1 MMLELVLG
9 VSFFILMACVTI
21 GIVRKVSIKEKYQ
34 IYKLNEYKAE
44 VDQLNSKLNEYKAEV
59 DQLNSKLNEKENYEI
74 EIQKLRVELESLDE
88 RKTRLASEIEEL
100 AGVASKHSAD
110 IRDLSQELDSAR
122 AILKKSQEEKVI
134 GNQRKKELDEL
145 VKSKEDL
152 AEKIRSLK
160 SERRSIS
167 GKLSELKSQL
177 VSVEHDFDLQQ
188 HGLYEPLYD
197 FGTAQEYKE
206 RLKNIRDSQK
216 LMFRE
221 KTAITC
227 PAEWTVEGSRAEGKK
242 MITEKIKLMANAF
255 NGCCDAVISKVKYSN
270 ISSIRNQ
277 MSKAYGDINKLGAT
291 LRCTIAWEYWLLKL
305 DELHLVHE
313 YQEKLQQEKEERAE
327 IAKRLREEE
336 RSQREL
342 EKAKLQAEKEEQNY
356 QKALEAARKE
366 FESASADSR
375 ENTEKLKDKISQLEA
390 DLEEATG
397 NKLRAL
403 SRAEVTRS
411 GYIYIISNI
420 GSFGKDIYK
429 IGLTRRLEP
438 EDRIKELS
446 GAAVPFKYDVHA
458 LIFSENAPSLEN
470 ALHTAL
476 EEKRVN
482 LVNKRKEFFNCSLEA
497 IKSIC
502 QQHESG
508 AKFFD
513 MPTAEEFRK
522 SRAMRREKQSY
533 DLSTQD
539 G

>member
-1 MMLELVLG
+1 MLLELILG
-9 VSFFILMACVTI
+9 I
-21 GIVRKVSIKEKYQ
+21 IVGGGTVGFLINHYNRKRI
-34 IYKLNEYKAE
+34 NGYKAE
-44 VDQLNSKLNEYKAEV
+44 NERLKLE
-59 DQLNSKLNEKENYEI
+59 LNEKEICES
-74 EIQKLRVELESLDE
+74 EIQELRVELENLVE
-88 RKTRLASEIEEL
+88 RKTDLESEIDGL
-100 AGVASKHSAD
+100 SRVASRS
-110 IRDLSQELDSAR
+110 RTDLEKITQKLESEQAIYDETLKQSQKA
-122 AILKKSQEEKVI
+122 
-134 GNQRKKELDEL
+134 KETSNKRGKEIDEL
-145 VKSKEDL
+145 TKSKENL

-160 SERRSIS
+160 SERNSIS
-167 GKLSELKSQL
+167 EKLSELKLQL

-197 FGTAQEYKE
+197 FGTASEYKE
-206 RLKNIRDSQK
+206 ALKNIRDSQK
-216 LMFRE
+216 QMFRE

-227 PAEWTVEGSRAEGKK
+227 PAEWTVDGSRTEGKR

-270 ISSIRNQ
+270 ISSIEKQIN
-277 MSKAYGDINKLGAT
+277 KAYGDINKLGAT
-291 LRCTIAWEYWLLKL
+291 LRCSISNEYLRLKL
-305 DELHLVHE
+305 NELHLVHE
-313 YQEKLQQEKEERAE
+313 YQEKLQEEKEERAE

-336 RSQREL
+336 RAQREL
-342 EKAKLQAEKEEQNY
+342 EKAKLLAEKEERNY
-356 QKALEAARKE
+356 QKALEEARKE
-366 FESASADSR
+366 FESAAADNR
-375 ENTEKLKDKISQLEA
+375 ENTEKLKDEISKLEKS
-390 DLEEATG
+390 LEEATG

-438 EDRIKELS
+438 EARIKELS

-497 IKSIC
+497 IKNIC
-502 QQHESG
+502 QQHEAG

-513 MPTAEEFRK
+513 MPVAEEFRK
-522 SRAMRREKQSY
+522 TKAMRRDKATNFNQ
-533 DLSTQD
+533 T
-539 G
+539 

>member
-1 MMLELVLG
+1 MLELV
-9 VSFFILMACVTI
+9 I
-21 GIVRKVSIKEKYQ
+21 GISVFVFIVLVVGVAVARKI
-34 IYKLNEYKAE
+34 NR
-44 VDQLNSKLNEYKAEV
+44 
-59 DQLNSKLNEKENYEI
+59 LNSKLNEKENYEI
-74 EIQKLRVELESLDE
+74 EIQNLQVELEGLDE

-100 AGVASKHSAD
+100 EGVKSKYSED
-110 IRDLSQELDSAR
+110 ISGLSQELDSAR

-145 VKSKEDL
+145 

-167 GKLSELKSQL
+167 GQLSELKSQL

-197 FGTAQEYKE
+197 FGTAEEYKE
-206 RLKNIRDSQK
+206 RLKGIRDAQK
-216 LMFRE
+216 QMFRE

-227 PAEWTVEGSRAEGKK
+227 PTEWTVDGSRREGKK
-242 MITEKIKLMANAF
+242 MTTEKIKLMAKAF
-255 NGCCDAVISKVKYSN
+255 NGLCDTVISKVKYSN
-270 ISSIRNQ
+270 VSSIEKQIN
-277 MSKAYGDINKLGAT
+277 KAYTDINKLGAT
-291 LRCTIAWEYWLLKL
+291 QRCSISVNYLRLKL
-305 DELHLVHE
+305 SELRLVYE

-327 IAKRLREEE
+327 ITRRLREEE
-336 RSQREL
+336 RAQREL

-366 FESASADSR
+366 FESASADNR

-390 DLEEATG
+390 HLEEATG

-502 QQHESG
+502 QEHEAG

-533 DLSTQD
+533 DLLTQR
-539 G
+539 

>member
-1 MMLELVLG
+1 MLEEVMGAVFLFIMVGAAIIWIVLDHF
-9 VSFFILMACVTI
+9 VKKRF
-21 GIVRKVSIKEKYQ
+21 RRYE
-34 IYKLNEYKAE
+34 AE
-44 VDQLNSKLNEYKAEV
+44 I

-74 EIQKLRVELESLDE
+74 GIQNLRVELESLDE

-100 AGVASKHSAD
+100 VGVASKHSAD
-110 IRDLSQELDSAR
+110 ISDLSQELDSAR

-145 VKSKEDL
+145 IKSKEVV
-152 AEKIRSLK
+152 AETIRSLK

-206 RLKNIRDSQK
+206 TLKNIRDSQK

-227 PAEWTVEGSRAEGKK
+227 PAEWTVEGSRTEGKK

-270 ISSIRNQ
+270 ISSIKNQ
-277 MSKAYGDINKLGAT
+277 INKAYADINKLGAT
-291 LRCTIAWEYWLLKL
+291 LRCSIAWEYLMLKL

-336 RSQREL
+336 RAQREL
-342 EKAKLQAEKEEQNY
+342 EKAKLLAEKEEQNY

-366 FESASADSR
+366 FETAAADNR
-375 ENTEKLKDKISQLEA
+375 ENTEKLKDKISKLEES
-390 DLEEATG
+390 LEEATG

-458 LIFSENAPSLEN
+458 LIFSEDAPSLEN

-497 IKSIC
+497 IKNIC
-502 QQHESG
+502 QQHEAG

-513 MPTAEEFRK
+513 MPVAEEFRK
-522 SRAMRREKQSY
+522 TRAMRRERQSY
-533 DLSTQD
+533 DLSTPD
-539 G
+539 D